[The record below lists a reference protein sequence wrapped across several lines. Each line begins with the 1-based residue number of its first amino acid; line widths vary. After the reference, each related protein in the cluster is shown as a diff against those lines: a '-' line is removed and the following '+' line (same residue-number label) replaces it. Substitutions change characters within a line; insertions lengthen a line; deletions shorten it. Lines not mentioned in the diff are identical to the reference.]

1 MDERMRIAVA
11 EAVGTAI
18 LIIGG
23 PGTAILSG
31 GQVGQLGIAVAFGLS
46 LFAMVYT
53 VGHISGCHVNPAVT
67 LAAWAA
73 RRVDGAKVPF
83 YVAGQVVGGVIGALV
98 VFMVATGKS
107 GFSASKSGFASN
119 GYGAHS
125 PAGYNLGA
133 VAVVEIVCTAI
144 FVLVILAATRKGA
157 PTTIAGVAIGLT
169 LTLVHLVS
177 IPVSNT
183 SVNPVRSFATAL
195 VQHGWA
201 LEQLWA
207 FIVFP
212 IIGGVL
218 GAIIWLAVDP
228 DEFKTW
234 EGAVDIDPAP
244 SGS

>member
-1 MDERMRIAVA
+1 MRIAVA
-11 EAVGTAI
+11 EAVGTAV

-23 PGTAILSG
+23 VGTAVLSG

-53 VGHISGCHVNPAVT
+53 VGHVSGCHVNPAVT

-73 RRVDGAKVPF
+73 RRVEGDKVPY
-83 YVAGQVVGGVIGALV
+83 YVVGQLVGGVVGALV
-98 VFMVATGKS
+98 VLMVASGKS
-107 GFSASKSGFASN
+107 GFSAAKGGFASN
-119 GYGAHS
+119 GYGVHS
-125 PAGYNLGA
+125 PNGYNLGA

-144 FVLVILAATRKGA
+144 FVLIILAATRKGA
-157 PTTIAGVAIGLT
+157 TSTIAGVVIGLA
-169 LTLVHLVS
+169 LTLAHLIS

-183 SVNPVRSFATAL
+183 SVNPARSFATAL

-201 LEQLWA
+201 LQQLWA

-218 GAIIWLAVDP
+218 GALFWLAVDP

-234 EGAVDIDPAP
+234 EGAAEPAP
-244 SGS
+244 SGG

>member
-11 EAVGTAI
+11 EAVGTAV

-23 PGTAILSG
+23 VGTAVLSG

-53 VGHISGCHVNPAVT
+53 VGHVSGCHVNPAVT
-67 LAAWAA
+67 LAAWAT
-73 RRVDGAKVPF
+73 RRIDGAKVPY
-83 YVAGQVVGGVIGALV
+83 YVVGQLVGGVVGALV
-98 VFMVATGKS
+98 VLMVASGKS
-107 GFSASKSGFASN
+107 GFSASKGGFASN

-125 PAGYNLGA
+125 PPGYNLGA

-144 FVLVILAATRKGA
+144 FVLIILAATRKGA
-157 PTTIAGVAIGLT
+157 TTTIAGVVIGLA
-169 LTLVHLVS
+169 LTLAHLIS

-183 SVNPVRSFATAL
+183 SVNPARSFATAL

-201 LEQLWA
+201 LQQLWA

-218 GAIIWLAVDP
+218 GALIWLAVDP

-234 EGAVDIDPAP
+234 EGAAEPAP
-244 SGS
+244 SGG

>member
-1 MDERMRIAVA
+1 MDERMRIALA
-11 EAVGTAI
+11 EAVGTAV

-23 PGTAILSG
+23 VGTAVLSG

-53 VGHISGCHVNPAVT
+53 VGHVSGCHVNPAVT

-73 RRVDGAKVPF
+73 RRVEGNKVPY
-83 YVAGQVVGGVIGALV
+83 YVVGQLVGGVVGALV
-98 VFMVATGKS
+98 VLMVASGKA
-107 GFSASKSGFASN
+107 GFSATKGGFASN
-119 GYGAHS
+119 GYGVHS
-125 PAGYNLGA
+125 PNGYNLGA
-133 VAVVEIVCTAI
+133 VAVVEVVCTAI

-157 PTTIAGVAIGLT
+157 TSTIAGVVIGLA
-169 LTLVHLVS
+169 LTLAHLIS

-183 SVNPVRSFATAL
+183 SVNPARSFATAL

-201 LEQLWA
+201 LQQLWA

-218 GAIIWLAVDP
+218 GALIWLAVDP

-234 EGAVDIDPAP
+234 EGAAEPAP
-244 SGS
+244 SGG

>member
-1 MDERMRIAVA
+1 MRIAVA
-11 EAVGTAI
+11 EAVGTAV

-23 PGTAILSG
+23 VGTAVLSG

-53 VGHISGCHVNPAVT
+53 VGHVSGCHVNPAVT

-73 RRVDGAKVPF
+73 RRVEGDKVPY
-83 YVAGQVVGGVIGALV
+83 YVVGQLVGGVVGALV
-98 VFMVATGKS
+98 VLMVASGKS
-107 GFSASKSGFASN
+107 GFSAAKGGFASN
-119 GYGAHS
+119 GYGVHS
-125 PAGYNLGA
+125 PNGYNLGA

-144 FVLVILAATRKGA
+144 FVLIILAATRKGA
-157 PTTIAGVAIGLT
+157 TSTIAGVVIGLA
-169 LTLVHLVS
+169 LTLAHLIS

-183 SVNPVRSFATAL
+183 SVNPARSFATAL

-218 GAIIWLAVDP
+218 GALIWLAVDP
-228 DEFKTW
+228 DEFTTW
-234 EGAVDIDPAP
+234 EGAAEPAP
-244 SGS
+244 SGG

>member
-1 MDERMRIAVA
+1 MRIAVA
-11 EAVGTAI
+11 EAVGTAV

-23 PGTAILSG
+23 VGTAVLSG

-53 VGHISGCHVNPAVT
+53 VGHVSGCHVNPAVT

-73 RRVDGAKVPF
+73 RRVEGNKVPY
-83 YVAGQVVGGVIGALV
+83 YVVGQLVGGVVGALV
-98 VFMVATGKS
+98 VLMVASGKS
-107 GFSASKSGFASN
+107 GFSASKGGFASN

-125 PAGYNLGA
+125 PTGYNLGA
-133 VAVVEIVCTAI
+133 VAVVEVVCTAI
-144 FVLVILAATRKGA
+144 FVLIILAATRKGA
-157 PTTIAGVAIGLT
+157 TSTIAGVVIGLA
-169 LTLVHLVS
+169 LALAHLIS

-183 SVNPVRSFATAL
+183 SVNPARSFATAL

-201 LEQLWA
+201 LQQLWA

-218 GAIIWLAVDP
+218 GALIWLAVDP

-234 EGAVDIDPAP
+234 EGAAEPAP
-244 SGS
+244 SGG

>member
-1 MDERMRIAVA
+1 MRIALA
-11 EAVGTAI
+11 EAVGTAV

-23 PGTAILSG
+23 VGTAVLS

-53 VGHISGCHVNPAVT
+53 VGHVSGCHVNPAVT

-73 RRVDGAKVPF
+73 RRIEGNKVPY
-83 YVAGQVVGGVIGALV
+83 YVVGQLVGGVVGALV
-98 VFMVATGKS
+98 VLMVASGKS
-107 GFSASKSGFASN
+107 GFSAAKTGFASN
-119 GYGAHS
+119 GYGVHS
-125 PAGYNLGA
+125 PNGYNLGA

-144 FVLVILAATRKGA
+144 FVLIILAVTRKGA
-157 PTTIAGVAIGLT
+157 TTTIAGVVIGLA
-169 LTLVHLVS
+169 LTLAHLIS

-183 SVNPVRSFATAL
+183 SVNPARSFATAL

-201 LEQLWA
+201 LQQLWA

-218 GAIIWLAVDP
+218 GALIWLAVDP

-234 EGAVDIDPAP
+234 EGAAEPAP
-244 SGS
+244 SGG

>member
-1 MDERMRIAVA
+1 M
-11 EAVGTAI
+11 
-18 LIIGG
+18 
-23 PGTAILSG
+23 
-31 GQVGQLGIAVAFGLS
+31 
-46 LFAMVYT
+46 
-53 VGHISGCHVNPAVT
+53 
-67 LAAWAA
+67 
-73 RRVDGAKVPF
+73 
-83 YVAGQVVGGVIGALV
+83 
-98 VFMVATGKS
+98 
-107 GFSASKSGFASN
+107 
-119 GYGAHS
+119 
-125 PAGYNLGA
+125 
-133 VAVVEIVCTAI
+133 CTAI

>member
-1 MDERMRIAVA
+1 MRIAVA
-11 EAVGTAI
+11 EAVGTAV

-23 PGTAILSG
+23 VGTAVLSG

-53 VGHISGCHVNPAVT
+53 VGHVSGCHVNPAVT

-73 RRVDGAKVPF
+73 RRVEGDKVPY
-83 YVAGQVVGGVIGALV
+83 YVVGQLVGGVVGALV
-98 VFMVATGKS
+98 VLMVASGKS
-107 GFSASKSGFASN
+107 GFSAAKGGFASN
-119 GYGAHS
+119 GYGVHS
-125 PAGYNLGA
+125 PNGYNLGA

-144 FVLVILAATRKGA
+144 FVLIILAATRKGA
-157 PTTIAGVAIGLT
+157 TSTIAGVVIGLA
-169 LTLVHLVS
+169 LTLAHLIS

-183 SVNPVRSFATAL
+183 SVNPARSFATAL

-201 LEQLWA
+201 LQQLWA

-218 GAIIWLAVDP
+218 GALIWLAVDP

-234 EGAVDIDPAP
+234 EGAAEPAP
-244 SGS
+244 SGG

>member
-1 MDERMRIAVA
+1 MRIALA
-11 EAVGTAI
+11 EAVGTAV

-23 PGTAILSG
+23 VGTAVLSG

-53 VGHISGCHVNPAVT
+53 VGHVSGCHVNPAVT

-73 RRVDGAKVPF
+73 RRVEGNKVPY
-83 YVAGQVVGGVIGALV
+83 YVVGQLVGGVVGALV
-98 VFMVATGKS
+98 VLMVASGKA
-107 GFSASKSGFASN
+107 GFSAAKGGFASN
-119 GYGAHS
+119 GYGVHS
-125 PAGYNLGA
+125 PNGYNLGA
-133 VAVVEIVCTAI
+133 VAVVEVVCTAI
-144 FVLVILAATRKGA
+144 FVLIILAATRKGA
-157 PTTIAGVAIGLT
+157 TSTIAGVVIGLA
-169 LTLVHLVS
+169 LTLAHLIS

-183 SVNPVRSFATAL
+183 SVNPARSFATAL

-201 LEQLWA
+201 LQQLWA

-218 GAIIWLAVDP
+218 GALIWLAVDP

-234 EGAVDIDPAP
+234 EGAAEPAP
-244 SGS
+244 SGG